1 MGSLTAVPPRS
12 TDGPLPLGERLRHV
26 TWALHREAERSGYMA
41 DILRGRADP
50 AGYALLLRNLHP
62 AYATLETALRR
73 VDAHPAL
80 RPLRHPPLYR
90 TEPLARDLDSL
101 AGPDWRVSVPLLP
114 AGARYEAAV
123 DEAGRDDGVR
133 LVAHAYVRYLG
144 DLSGGQIMAR
154 VIGRSLRL
162 EHGSV
167 AFYTFEGD
175 TIEHLAM
182 RVRQAIGLVNED
194 DADRVLAEAALA
206 FRLNIALSRAVAVSV
221 ADPRP
226 RAKRGARATPSS
238 G

>member
-1 MGSLTAVPPRS
+1 MGSITGVPPQS
-12 TDGPLPLGERLRHV
+12 TNEALPLAERLRHA
-26 TWALHREAERSGYMA
+26 TWPLHREAERSGYVA
-41 DILRGRADP
+41 EILRGRADP

-62 AYATLETALRR
+62 AYATLETALGR

-80 RPLRHPPLYR
+80 RPLRHHPLYR
-90 TEPLARDLDSL
+90 AEPLARDLESL
-101 AGPDWRVSVPLLP
+101 AGPHWRVSVPLLP

-123 DEAGRDDGVR
+123 DAASRDDGVR
-133 LVAHAYVRYLG
+133 LLAHAYVRYLG

-154 VIGRSLRL
+154 IIGRSLRL
-162 EHGSV
+162 ARGSL

-182 RVRQAIGLVNED
+182 RVRQAIGLVTED

-206 FRLNIALSRAVAVSV
+206 FRLNIELSRAVALSA

-226 RAKRGARATPSS
+226 RAIRDARAAPSS